1 MFCPTVLAV
10 ITLWKTVHLNK
21 QLECITI
28 CRNRNCNYEMM
39 HKTMDDL
46 RATEADNIVEI
57 ATLAAMISRISD
69 GKVVM
74 FTPLVL
80 QLSIAIRR
88 NAE

>member
-1 MFCPTVLAV
+1 
-10 ITLWKTVHLNK
+10 
-21 QLECITI
+21 
-28 CRNRNCNYEMM
+28 MM

-57 ATLAAMISRISD
+57 ATLATMISRISA